1 MSAKLEKVSE
11 LLDRLIKT
19 YTIVYVH
26 CTAGVYRSPQTVI
39 GYYCLYKK
47 MEVNEAIL
55 LVEKKHPI
63 SKKNRD
69 YLKNVMNMLLNK

>member
-1 MSAKLEKVSE
+1 M
-11 LLDRLIKT
+11 
-19 YTIVYVH
+19 YVH

-63 SKKNRD
+63 SKKNRGNILIKFSIYCTYFFLFFIKSNYNND
-69 YLKNVMNMLLNK
+69 SKQRN